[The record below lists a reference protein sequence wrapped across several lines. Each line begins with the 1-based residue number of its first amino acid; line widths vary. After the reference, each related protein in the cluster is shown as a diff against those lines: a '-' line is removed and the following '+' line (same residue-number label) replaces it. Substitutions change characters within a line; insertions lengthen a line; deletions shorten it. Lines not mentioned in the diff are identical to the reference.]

1 VTLYDTDL
9 QPLELDLDLEELE
22 RAVRLTPRERFNRR
36 FSKVGGWARQH
47 TLDLFIVVGLLIVC
61 GVVHA
66 KGMYNSPAR
75 FDDEGTYTA
84 YAWAVE
90 FTHRLGHYTYWYA
103 HPPLGWIQMAIWN
116 SLTDAFARAPYA
128 IAAGRELAFV
138 CKLLSVAL
146 LYGLARR
153 LGMTRVASTGA
164 VLLFGLSP
172 LAVYFTRT
180 ALLDNIVTP
189 WLLAA
194 FFLAAARKRTVRA
207 AAGAAACF
215 AIAVLSKETAL
226 LFGPALAL
234 LFWQFSDQ
242 RNRRFTGTIAM
253 CTVTLMGLMYPLY
266 AATKHEL
273 LDGPGHVSLQW
284 AIKWQLFDRQGSGS
298 IFDPLSTAHNVVHT
312 WLILD
317 PWLPLVSIAAVP
329 LGLVFRRTRAVALA
343 FAVQL
348 LGLLRSGYL
357 PYPFVIAMLPFAA
370 LTAAGVLDVIWQRA
384 GVTLPWWGMSVRTL
398 RGKVVLI
405 NRPSWS
411 MQSPASLFPASRSW
425 IRRQARRLLNRAR
438 FVQTMHLG
446 RRLEPAV
453 PPVRVALRGIVLVV
467 VVGFIVSAQYP
478 WRAGVHDLWH
488 NDRDAGKATA
498 LAWLRGNVEPD
509 QRVVVDDAYWVDLV
523 RSGFDRDRVI
533 WFTKLD
539 VDSDVKLPKKDAWK
553 AIDYVLLDHQDELS
567 VHLNADGTASAS
579 TIQQFP
585 TLGNAV
591 RYSQVVARFGKGGD
605 EVVIR
610 RVQPELAN
618 TGTRSSSASRVG
630 GSPPR

>member
-1 VTLYDTDL
+1 MTLYDTEL

-22 RAVRLTPRERFNRR
+22 RAVRLTPRERLDRRLSSITRWVRRNR
-36 FSKVGGWARQH
+36 
-47 TLDLFIVVGLLIVC
+47 LDIVVVVGLLVVC

-66 KGMYNSPAR
+66 RGMYNSPAR

-90 FTHRLGHYTYWYA
+90 STHRLGHYTYWYA

-116 SLTDAFARAPYA
+116 RLTDSFARLPYA

-138 CKLLSVAL
+138 CKLASVVL

-194 FFLAAARKRTVRA
+194 FFLAAAPRRTMVA
-207 AAGAAACF
+207 AAGSAACF
-215 AIAVLSKETAL
+215 AIAVLSKETAV

-234 LFWQFSDQ
+234 LFWQFSDR
-242 RNRRFTGTIAM
+242 RNRRFTLTVAM
-253 CTVTLMGLMYPLY
+253 CTVSLLGLMYPLY
-266 AATKHEL
+266 ALTKNEL
-273 LDGPGHVSLQW
+273 LEGPGHVSLQW
-284 AIKWQLFDRQGSGS
+284 AITWQLFGRQGSGS

-317 PWLPLVSIAAVP
+317 PWLPIVSIGAVP
-329 LGLVFRRTRAVALA
+329 LGLLFRRTRAVTLA
-343 FAVQL
+343 FAIQL
-348 LGLLRSGYL
+348 FSLLRSGYL
-357 PYPFVIAMLPFAA
+357 PYPFVIAMIPFAA
-370 LTAAGVLDVIWQRA
+370 LTAAGVLDVVWQRA
-384 GVTLPWWGMSVRTL
+384 AVTLPVWGRWLTGPWDTRIQFS
-398 RGKVVLI
+398 
-405 NRPSWS
+405 RPSWTRNDS
-411 MQSPASLFPASRSW
+411 AAVFPASRS
-425 IRRQARRLLNRAR
+425 AVRRLLRRVAGRLRLRERAR
-438 FVQTMHLG
+438 AGALIRSATV
-446 RRLEPAV
+446 PA
-453 PPVRVALRGIVLVV
+453 RVAMRAVVLVV
-467 VVGFIVSAQYP
+467 VIGVVVSANNP
-478 WRAGVHDLWH
+478 WTQGIRDLWH

-498 LAWLRGNVEPD
+498 LAWLRGNVDPD
-509 QRVVVDDAYWVDLV
+509 QRVVVDDAFWVDLV
-523 RSGFDRDRVI
+523 RSGYDRDRVI

-539 VDSDVKLPKKDAWK
+539 VDSDVKLPKKDGWK
-553 AIDYVLLDHQDELS
+553 SIDYVVLDHQDELS
-567 VHLNADGTASAS
+567 VHLNTDGTASRD

-591 RYSQVVARFGKGGD
+591 RHSQVVARFGKFGD

-610 RVQPELAN
+610 RVQPELATVAKASGSKAPA
-618 TGTRSSSASRVG
+618 TGSN
-630 GSPPR
+630 P